1 MYIPENC
8 FPYDATFAEAEDFCR
23 SMALRL
29 CRADEINAGNCC
41 SKGCWFDRHYTWF
54 GNTSIPQGNFQ
65 NQNCETTYVKRL
77 KQHKTYRLDSKMP

>member
-65 NQNCETTYVKRL
+65 NVRDNHNNYSKTNQKLERL
-77 KQHKTYRLDSKMP
+77 QLL